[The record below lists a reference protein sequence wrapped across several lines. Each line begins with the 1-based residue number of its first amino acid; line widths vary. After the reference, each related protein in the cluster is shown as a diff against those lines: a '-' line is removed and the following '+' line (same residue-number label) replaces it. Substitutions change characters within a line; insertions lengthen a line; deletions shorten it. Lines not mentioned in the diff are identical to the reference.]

1 VELLSLELKYN
12 GKKTILRN
20 AITDHVRNCLKYLAG
35 KANSFTIEM
44 ELSDEVPNNAINDN
58 V

>member
-1 VELLSLELKYN
+1 
-12 GKKTILRN
+12 
-20 AITDHVRNCLKYLAG
+20 TDHVRNCLKYLAG